1 MLFCTE
7 VFTAFLR
14 LTMSRPILNRL
25 EEKYNKHTNKHN
37 QQSFEHRTLMC
48 VAVVVVIVVDVAV
61 ERLLRFV
68 LKVGL

>member
-1 MLFCTE
+1 MLICTE

-14 LTMSRPILNRL
+14 LTMSRPILNWL
-25 EEKYNKHTNKHN
+25 EDKYYKHTNKHN
-37 QQSFEHRTLMC
+37 QQSFQPRTLMC
-48 VAVVVVIVVDVAV
+48 VAVVVVIVVAVVV